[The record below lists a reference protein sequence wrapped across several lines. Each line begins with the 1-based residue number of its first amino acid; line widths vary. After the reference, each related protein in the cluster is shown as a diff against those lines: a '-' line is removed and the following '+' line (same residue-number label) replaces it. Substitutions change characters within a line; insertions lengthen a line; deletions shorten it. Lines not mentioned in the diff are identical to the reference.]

1 MRARTRT
8 AAYFPIGLLIVAMIG
23 CFLIAGWFD
32 HQKHVLSGVP
42 GSQFAVNEDGH
53 FFYVPR
59 GGPPIERRPQVPL
72 TAEQY
77 RVYKENEELGSL
89 WAGRA
94 GLCFLAA
101 AGLAIWLELAGPCR
115 TNG

>member
-1 MRARTRT
+1 
-8 AAYFPIGLLIVAMIG
+8 MIG

-42 GSQFAVNEDGH
+42 GHFAVNEGGCT
-53 FFYVPR
+53 FYVPR
-59 GGPPIERRPQVPL
+59 GGPAIERRPQVPL

-77 RVYKENEELGSL
+77 CVYKENEDLGSL

-94 GLCFLAA
+94 GLCLLAA
-101 AGLAIWLELAGPCR
+101 AGLAIWLKLAGPCR